1 MVFQKRPLIMR
12 KDEVDNAILDEYL
25 QKAKSLF
32 QSKAFQEAEEYYE
45 KAMRRCNELLRLNPE
60 NPYLHSMKAY
70 LIYEFEGFH
79 SSSEERRKDALR
91 EIDRAIE
98 LDPETNYYHFERG
111 DIVAELVIPEWSLD
125 ANAIVEEEMGMRL
138 SLFSLSHYVKGFAVD
153 ASGAHLEFLGMEF
166 DGVEYEYEYDQRECL
181 ERDPKNPD
189 CYNNLGALFHERG
202 TRHMDASLVKRALE
216 MLNRAIALNPNN
228 PAYYNNRALALYS
241 LIKLKFKLNEAV
253 DPEKTLQEALKD
265 LERAVE
271 LEPRNPYYHYN
282 LGLILYEA
290 GKCGEAI
297 EELDKAIALDSSNPY
312 PYYKKGMV
320 LYKLGRYSKSLE
332 QFRKALELD
341 KDDQVANYMV
351 KLIEKIE
358 NENKRKITPLSRA
371 DIERIIMEKEDELLS
386 PPSDLRLEE
395 IPSRMISIAKQFS
408 LISPDVSQEDLKKL
422 EKELLSEILSKE
434 KVNSLMLDLC
444 FYCPAYWF
452 DAEMIYGPEDYV
464 ELVSKLSGITRGL
477 LPLSNIECQEVKPP
491 GKEEPEKYVL
501 SFVAFGEKYI
511 VELPYE
517 GDWAQ
522 CGPMVRVLND
532 IMKKMGREERYIKLN
547 TGDQTAYL
555 IFCIPEY
562 YEACRRII
570 ALLYRA
576 GLKCQRSSIG
586 TRIS

>member
-1 MVFQKRPLIMR
+1 MR
-12 KDEVDNAILDEYL
+12 RDEVDDAILDEYL
-25 QKAKSLF
+25 QKAKSLS

-60 NPYLHSMKAY
+60 NPYLHYVKAY

-153 ASGAHLEFLGMEF
+153 ASGTHLEFLGMGF
-166 DGVEYEYEYDQRECL
+166 NGVEYEYDQRECL

-202 TRHMDASLVKRALE
+202 TRHMDASLVKRTLE

-228 PAYYNNRALALYS
+228 PAYYNNRALALHS
-241 LIKLKFKLNEAV
+241 LIKLNEAGRFKDSKI
-253 DPEKTLQEALKD
+253 DPEKTFQEVLKD
-265 LERAVE
+265 LERAVN
-271 LEPRNPYYHYN
+271 LGPRNPYYHYN
-282 LGLILYEA
+282 LGLMLYEA
-290 GKCGEAI
+290 GRYGEAI
-297 EELDKAIALDSSNPY
+297 KELDEAIALDSSNLY
-312 PYYKKGMV
+312 LYYKKGMIF
-320 LYKLGRYSKSLE
+320 YKLGRYSESLE
-332 QFRKALELD
+332 QFRKALKLD
-341 KDDQVANYMV
+341 EDDRVANYMV

-358 NENKRKITPLSRA
+358 NENKKIAPLSRT

-386 PPSDLRLEE
+386 PSSDLRLEE
-395 IPSRMISIAKQFS
+395 IPSKMISVAKQFG
-408 LISPDVSQEDLKKL
+408 LIDPDVSRENLKKL
-422 EKELLSEILSKE
+422 ERKLLSEILSK
-434 KVNSLMLDLC
+434 KDLRINSIMLHLC
-444 FYCPAYWF
+444 FHCPAYWF
-452 DAEMIYGPEDYV
+452 DTEMIYGPEDYV
-464 ELVSKLSGITRGL
+464 KLASKLSGITRGQ
-477 LPLSNIECQEVKPP
+477 LPLSNIECQEAKSPSE
-491 GKEEPEKYVL
+491 EEPEKYIL
-501 SFVAFGEKYI
+501 SFVAFGEKYT

-517 GDWAQ
+517 GDWARYK
-522 CGPMVRVLND
+522 PIVRVLND
-532 IMKKMGREERYIKLN
+532 IMRKTGRCERYVDPN

-562 YEACRRII
+562 YEACRRIDT
-570 ALLYRA
+570 LLYRA
-576 GLKCQRSSIG
+576 GLKCQR
-586 TRIS
+586 